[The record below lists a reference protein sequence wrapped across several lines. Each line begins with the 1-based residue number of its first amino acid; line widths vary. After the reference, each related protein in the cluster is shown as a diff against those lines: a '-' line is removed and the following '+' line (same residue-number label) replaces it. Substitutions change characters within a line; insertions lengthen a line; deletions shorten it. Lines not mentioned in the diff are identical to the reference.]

1 MINHITIDGVRSNP
15 LLRFDKL
22 PLFPMAK
29 QISKSYNAGGDDVAS
44 YLLEQYE
51 DISVQLTAHIIGGRS
66 IHDVY
71 AFLHSGRNLTLSTQ
85 PDVHCRIK
93 SIGDVQPDRIGWNA
107 HKIVIPLTLAPF
119 KFAVENPEIELENG
133 GYVYN
138 RGTIYS
144 RPIWRLYNV
153 QSPVYL
159 NVNGEQ
165 LEINCEG
172 GETVVIDTQRMV
184 VYSGVDVILS
194 KTSGNL
200 PLLNV
205 EMNQISWTGDV
216 DRVTLQKNERWL

>member
-1 MINHITIDGVRSNP
+1 MINYIAIDGVRSNP

-22 PLFPMAK
+22 PLFPMGK
-29 QISKSYNAGGDDVAS
+29 QISKSYNAGGDEVAS

-51 DISVQLTAHIIGGRS
+51 DISVQLTAHIIGGRN

-71 AFLHSGRNLTLSTQ
+71 AFLRSGEKLTLSTQ
-85 PDVHCRIK
+85 PDVYCRIK
-93 SIGDVQPDRIGWNA
+93 SIGYVQPDREGWNA
-107 HKIVIPLTLAPF
+107 HKIVIPITLAPF
-119 KFAVENPEIELENG
+119 KYAVDNPEIELENG

-138 RGTIYS
+138 RGTVFS
-144 RPIWRLYNV
+144 RPVWRLYNV

-159 NVNGEQ
+159 NVNGET
-165 LEINCEG
+165 LGLNCHS

-184 VYSGVDVILS
+184 VYSGADVILD

-205 EMNQISWTGDV
+205 EMNQISWTGGV

>member
-1 MINHITIDGVRSNP
+1 MNYIEIDGTKSISR
-15 LLRFDKL
+15 LKFDKL
-22 PLFPMAK
+22 PLFPMAVQK
-29 QISKSYNAGGDDVAS
+29 TASYNVGRDEAITYDLEEYDDITLNLTA
-44 YLLEQYE
+44 YLL
-51 DISVQLTAHIIGGRS
+51 GGRGIEEIYS
-66 IHDVY
+66 W
-71 AFLHSGRNLTLSTQ
+71 LHGAKTLTLSTQ
-85 PDVHCRIK
+85 PDLYAKIRAVGRIE
-93 SIGDVQPDRIGWNA
+93 PDRTGWSA
-107 HKIVIPLTLAPF
+107 HKIVIPFTLSPF
-119 KFAVENPEIELENG
+119 KYAVDNPETELENG

-184 VYSGVDVILS
+184 VYSGVDVILN

-200 PLLNV
+200 PLLNTA
-205 EMNQISWTGDV
+205 MNQISWTGGV